1 MNLTAIGVE
10 FALATAMDTMC
21 SQAYGAGKPKSLASI
36 SRVLG
41 LATIL
46 VFIINWYTEA
56 FLVMIGQPA
65 QVANFAG
72 HVSRLRMKYGIKH
85 NGSTT

>member
-1 MNLTAIGVE
+1 MNLTAIEVE
-10 FALATAMDTMC
+10 FGLATAMDTLC
-21 SQAYGAGKPKSLASI
+21 SQAYG
-36 SRVLG
+36 

-46 VFIINWYTEA
+46 MFIINWYTEA

-65 QVANFAG
+65 QVAKFAG
-72 HVSRLRMKYGIKH
+72 HFSRVRIEIRIKH